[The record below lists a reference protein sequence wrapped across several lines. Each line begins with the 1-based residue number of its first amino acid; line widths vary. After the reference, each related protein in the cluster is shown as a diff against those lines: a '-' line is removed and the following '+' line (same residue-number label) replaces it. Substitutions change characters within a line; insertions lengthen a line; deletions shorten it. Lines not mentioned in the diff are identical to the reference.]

1 MEDRGSHAPAHPGR
15 PVSGFLDM
23 GGHAATVWPAYGVTI
38 AILVGLVVASL
49 LSSRRRHRDL
59 ERLERETRG
68 ERDP

>member
-1 MEDRGSHAPAHPGR
+1 M
-15 PVSGFLDM
+15 SGFLDM

-38 AILVGLVVASL
+38 AILVALVVASL
-49 LSSRRRHRDL
+49 VSFRRRHRDL